1 MNVLVVIP
9 VCNHAHIRAVAQ
21 GVLDQGLPLLVV
33 DDGSADDSLEQLA
46 GLELRSLRLERNGGK
61 GQALLRAA
69 ALAGQWGYDAI
80 LTLDADGRHDPADA
94 RLLLEAAAGAWPAI
108 LVGTRPMGPGSAP
121 RSSLGRSFSN
131 FWVRLEC
138 GQNLADT
145 QSGFRLYPV
154 PFLLSR
160 RFRSRG
166 HGFEVEVLVRG
177 IWAGLPLVAVP
188 VSVFLPAGS
197 HPPRVKDNRRLV
209 WLHTHLLLRALAPW
223 PHRRMVARPRGGGLR
238 GMLREHSS
246 PFELAAAVGIGIFL
260 GALPIMPFGLPVT
273 AYVNR
278 KLHLNPL
285 VGMAAGNLWVFPL
298 APFLCIQAGH
308 LMRYGRLLSQFNRA
322 TLLGQI
328 HHRAW
333 EWLLGSLV
341 LGPLLALAGALVT
354 YVVAR
359 AYRGSGTGAQRRVWD
374 WFFRHRP

>member
-1 MNVLVVIP
+1 LNVLGVIP
-9 VCNHAHIRAVAQ
+9 VCNHAAAIRAVAQ

-33 DDGSADDSLEQLA
+33 DEGSDDGSLERLA
-46 GLELRSLRLERNGGK
+46 GLELRSLRLEPNGGK

-94 RLLLEAAAGAWPAI
+94 RLLLEAAAGVWPAI
-108 LVGTRPMGPGSAP
+108 LVGTRRMGPGKAP
-121 RSSLGRSFSN
+121 RASRFGRSFSS

-138 GQNLADT
+138 GQSLADT

-154 PFLLSR
+154 PFLLSWS
-160 RFRSRG
+160 FRSRG
-166 HGFEVEVLVRG
+166 CGFEVEVLVRG
-177 IWAGLPLVAVP
+177 VWAGLPLLAVP
-188 VSVFLPAGS
+188 VSVLHSAGS
-197 HPPRVKDNRRLV
+197 ARVSRSHLVKDNLSLV
-209 WLHTHLLLRALAPW
+209 WLHVHLLVRALAPW

-238 GMLREHSS
+238 ELLREHSS

-273 AYVNR
+273 VYVNR
-278 KLHLNPL
+278 KLHLNQL
-285 VGMAAGNLWVFPL
+285 AGVAAGNLWVVPL

-308 LMRYGRLLSQFNRA
+308 LMRYGQLLSQFNRV

-341 LGPLLALAGALVT
+341 LGPLLGLAGALVT
-354 YVVAR
+354 YLVAR
-359 AYRGSGTGAQRRVWD
+359 AYRGSGTA
-374 WFFRHRP
+374 